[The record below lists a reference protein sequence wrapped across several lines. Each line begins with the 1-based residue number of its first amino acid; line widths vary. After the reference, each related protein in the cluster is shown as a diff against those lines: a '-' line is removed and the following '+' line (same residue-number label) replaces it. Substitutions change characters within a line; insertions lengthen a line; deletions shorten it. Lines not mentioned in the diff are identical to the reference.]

1 MRDRIMLPKV
11 NLSKLSPH
19 GYRRAEYYD
28 ERIGLSVCLS
38 VYEHIPGTKCT
49 CLIFTNF
56 YA

>member
-1 MRDRIMLPKV
+1 VPGWKTDMRDRIMLPKV

-38 VYEHIPGTKCT
+38 VYEHIPE
-49 CLIFTNF
+49 LN
-56 YA
+56 AHV